1 MDLNGIETLPNGAR
15 FYRCDLHVHS
25 YGGSHDV
32 SDQTMTPEAIVQ
44 TAAKESLSIIAITD
58 HNEIDNVQRAV
69 DASKNTFVTVIP
81 GVELSTPQGHLLCYF
96 PDVQVLQQFHGRLQ
110 FADRQTAN
118 SRCNQSMF
126 ECLEECHKLKGFCIL
141 AHVDSDKGF
150 EREVPG
156 ASPHKT
162 DVIAH
167 AALLGIELKQ
177 ATSDVSYSEDDPDTG
192 RKKMGEQRIVRLSLG
207 LRQFLARVMNSDAHS
222 LTVLGK
228 NAQGDRRVTRVK
240 MNAPSFN
247 ALRLGL
253 EDAEARVR
261 IEEQIPFSVPH
272 VIGVHM
278 EAGFVADQTI
288 HLSPNLNCIIGG
300 RGTGKSTSL
309 EAIRCLSRE
318 GTTAYMVDSEVW
330 PARIDLFWRDQAGH
344 VTALTR
350 PLGAEIEN
358 INDPL
363 VGPTNFDVECF
374 GQGEATKISESAKES
389 PLGLLKYLDTFID
402 LADAVRGE
410 SEARDALLNSQNQIE
425 KATQQSDLLPGWKQS
440 LASTQAQIAALEKAN
455 AKEVLGLQRHLAA
468 EKQIR
473 ISFQN
478 KIKSIKENLT
488 GSGLPDEVS
497 DLCDLG
503 DVTSEKATDELKTI
517 HNAAV
522 VFSSDVE
529 KSQETLQVKFS
540 VLEKITNDNLAVWRN
555 RDSTALTEIEDKRKA
570 LEAQG
575 IKLDMAYIQKLAKDE
590 AQAKE
595 TISNLQAWGT
605 KLKELQKER
614 VKLLKARWSARQKIA
629 TLRTGYAMAA
639 STTLKSALSDLQVS
653 LKFSSDAYSPDAE
666 AQIIHAMGW
675 RTVQVPRANI
685 LVQQL
690 TVPKLLE
697 AIEKNDTSAITA
709 LKDTGGATVF
719 DKQDAQQ
726 ILDRLRETPVR
737 FALERVAIDDLP
749 KLTVTK
755 MVGQPPK
762 PVSRDFSKLSL
773 GQQQSV
779 LLALVLSS
787 KSNQPLIIDQPED
800 NLDSEFISATL
811 VPVLR
816 RAKERRQII
825 IVTHNANIAILSDA
839 EQIIVLKSNSE
850 RAQITA
856 RGSIDDPV
864 TRDSACNIL
873 EGSKEAFNTRAKI
886 YGIR

>member
-1 MDLNGIETLPNGAR
+1 
-15 FYRCDLHVHS
+15 
-25 YGGSHDV
+25 
-32 SDQTMTPEAIVQ
+32 
-44 TAAKESLSIIAITD
+44 
-58 HNEIDNVQRAV
+58 
-69 DASKNTFVTVIP
+69 
-81 GVELSTPQGHLLCYF
+81 
-96 PDVQVLQQFHGRLQ
+96 
-110 FADRQTAN
+110 
-118 SRCNQSMF
+118 
-126 ECLEECHKLKGFCIL
+126 
-141 AHVDSDKGF
+141 
-150 EREVPG
+150 
-156 ASPHKT
+156 
-162 DVIAH
+162 
-167 AALLGIELKQ
+167 
-177 ATSDVSYSEDDPDTG
+177 
-192 RKKMGEQRIVRLSLG
+192 
-207 LRQFLARVMNSDAHS
+207 MNS
-222 LTVLGK
+222 
-228 NAQGDRRVTRVK
+228 
-240 MNAPSFN
+240 PSFS

-261 IEEQIPFSVPH
+261 IEAQIPYSVPH

-318 GTTAYMVDSEVW
+318 GTNAYMVDTEVW
-330 PARIDLFWRDQAGH
+330 PTRIDLFWRDQAGH
-344 VTALTR
+344 ITALTR
-350 PLGAEIEN
+350 PIGGEVEN
-358 INDPL
+358 VDDPF
-363 VGPTNFDVECF
+363 VGPTSFEVECF

-402 LADAVRGE
+402 FGDAVREE
-410 SEARDALLNSQNQIE
+410 SEARDALLNSQNEIE
-425 KATQQSDLLPGWKQS
+425 KATQQADLLPVWKQS
-440 LASTQAQIAALEKAN
+440 LTSTQAQIAALEKAN

-468 EKQIR
+468 EKQTRVAI
-473 ISFQN
+473 QN
-478 KIKSIKENLT
+478 KVKNIKQNLAGT
-488 GSGLPDEVS
+488 DLPDEVTE
-497 DLCDLG
+497 LCELG
-503 DVTSEKATDELKTI
+503 DVTSDKATDELKTI

-529 KSQETLQVKFS
+529 LSQGA
-540 VLEKITNDNLAVWRN
+540 LEKKFLALEKTANDNLAVWRS
-555 RDSTALTEIEDKRKA
+555 RDSAALAEIEEKRKA

-590 AQAKE
+590 AQAKQNIA
-595 TISNLQAWGT
+595 TTQTWGT
-605 KLKELQKER
+605 KLKELQRER
-614 VKLLKARWSARQKIA
+614 IKLLKARWSARQRIA
-629 TLRTGYAMAA
+629 TLRTGYAAGA
-639 STTLKSALSDLQVS
+639 NATLKSALSDLQVS
-653 LKFSSDAYSPDAE
+653 LKFSADAYSPNAE
-666 AQIIHAMGW
+666 AQIVQAMGW
-675 RTVQVPRANI
+675 RTVQVPRANV

-697 AIEKNDTSAITA
+697 AIEKNDTGTITA
-709 LKDTGGATVF
+709 LQDGGGATVF
-719 DKQDAQQ
+719 DKHDAQQ
-726 ILDRLRETPVR
+726 IIGKLREVPIR

-755 MVGQPPK
+755 MIGKPAK
-762 PVSRDFSKLSL
+762 PVSRDFSRLSL

-787 KSNQPLIIDQPED
+787 KSKQPLIIDQPED
-800 NLDSEFISATL
+800 NLDSEFISSTL

-850 RAQITA
+850 RAQIAA
-856 RGSIDDPV
+856 RGSIDDPI